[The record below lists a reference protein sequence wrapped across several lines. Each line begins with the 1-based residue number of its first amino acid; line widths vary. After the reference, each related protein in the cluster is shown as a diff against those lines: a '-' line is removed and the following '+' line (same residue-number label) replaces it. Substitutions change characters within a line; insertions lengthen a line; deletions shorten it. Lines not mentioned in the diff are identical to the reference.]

1 MTYFHL
7 ECGEEGRPLK
17 ILGCFTAGRGP
28 RLFNQASPL
37 SGVKSRRQEMTT
49 RAGLQPFSWA
59 IVALAPSWALTQG
72 PSPVLRPTGRMC
84 QPLQVTGRKP
94 SSGQCQEWVSVLGL
108 FSGPAVC
115 PPSPLRTP
123 CHTAHPCKASFR
135 RSALVCKETA
145 LGELVPDPLSIRE
158 QCKPARSWEIGPWA
172 LGDQGAYNF
181 THRFHSGLWPVV
193 GT

>member
-72 PSPVLRPTGRMC
+72 PSPVLRPTERHVPTAPDYRREAKLRAAPGMSVC
-84 QPLQVTGRKP
+84 PGPLLWPCCVPTQPSEDTLSHSTPLQGQFQEISPCVQRD
-94 SSGQCQEWVSVLGL
+94 SS
-108 FSGPAVC
+108 
-115 PPSPLRTP
+115 R
-123 CHTAHPCKASFR
+123 
-135 RSALVCKETA
+135 
-145 LGELVPDPLSIRE
+145 
-158 QCKPARSWEIGPWA
+158 
-172 LGDQGAYNF
+172 
-181 THRFHSGLWPVV
+181 
-193 GT
+193 